1 MKITRITKEN
11 ATYFSHLCP
20 EDLLKDEG
28 MLKLGVLSEEDLPMS
43 ILVADVSDGKAWIRW
58 IFTDPEMR
66 GKGGAALLIE
76 ELLRLLQGVEAEG
89 ILVDFHEEDDG
100 LEDFFMDHDFLVGEE
115 QALFRIPLME
125 LLYGT
130 RLESVVA
137 RRSKE
142 RCAYSLR
149 NLKTLK
155 PLAQFLRSH
164 EVEAEYIE
172 GISREYSFVV
182 LDPSGKV
189 TEGIFISEAGDEDL
203 HINYLVGEG
212 SPQGIVDLVA
222 ALYDE
227 LIDAGRDQGDLVFTD
242 RLGAGISFM
251 DMLTENDV
259 ELYRVPGLKSAV
271 KLFDQADIA

>member
-1 MKITRITKEN
+1 LKITRITKEN

-20 EDLLKDEG
+20 EELLKDEG

-43 ILVADVSDGKAWIRW
+43 ILVADVSDGKVWIRW
-58 IFTDPEMR
+58 IVTAPDMR
-66 GKGGAALLIE
+66 GRGGAALLLE
-76 ELLRLLQGVEAEG
+76 ELLRLLQGVKTEG
-89 ILVDFHEEDDG
+89 ILVDFHEDDDG

-142 RCAYSLR
+142 KSTFPLR

-155 PLAQFLRSH
+155 PLAIFLRSH
-164 EVEAEYIE
+164 EVEAEFIE
-172 GISREYSFVV
+172 GISKEYSFVA
-182 LDPSGKV
+182 LDPTGTVK
-189 TEGIFISEAGDEDL
+189 EGIFISEVGDEDL
-203 HINYLVGEG
+203 HINYLIGEG

-222 ALYDE
+222 ALYDA
-227 LIDAGRDQGDLVFTD
+227 LIRDERDKGDLVFSD

-259 ELYRVPGLKSAV
+259 EKYRVPGLKSAV
-271 KLFDQADIA
+271 KLFGQADIA

>member
-1 MKITRITKEN
+1 MKITRITREN
-11 ATYFSHLCP
+11 AKFFSHLCP
-20 EDLLKDEG
+20 EELLQDNSTV
-28 MLKLGVLSEEDLPMS
+28 KLGVLSEKDEPVS
-43 ILVADVSDGKAWIRW
+43 ICVTDVRDGKAWIRW

-125 LLYGT
+125 LLYGP

-155 PLAQFLRSH
+155 TLAQFLQSH

-182 LDPSGKV
+182 LDPSGTVK
-189 TEGIFISEAGDEDL
+189 EGFFISESGDEDL
-203 HINYLVGEG
+203 HINYLIGEG

>member
-1 MKITRITKEN
+1 M
-11 ATYFSHLCP
+11 
-20 EDLLKDEG
+20 
-28 MLKLGVLSEEDLPMS
+28 
-43 ILVADVSDGKAWIRW
+43 
-58 IFTDPEMR
+58 
-66 GKGGAALLIE
+66 
-76 ELLRLLQGVEAEG
+76 
-89 ILVDFHEEDDG
+89 
-100 LEDFFMDHDFLVGEE
+100 
-115 QALFRIPLME
+115 
-125 LLYGT
+125 
-130 RLESVVA
+130 A

-155 PLAQFLRSH
+155 TLAQFLQSH

-182 LDPSGKV
+182 LDPSGTVK
-189 TEGIFISEAGDEDL
+189 EGIFISESGDEDL
-203 HINYLVGEG
+203 HINYLIGEG